1 MARALHDELKQSKP
15 FVDVEEEVHVGIAR
29 TAALLERAVA
39 QFLKP
44 YGITPTQYNV
54 LRILR
59 GRHPDGYPR
68 GDIAS
73 RMVDRAPDV
82 TRLIDRLERRELVE
96 RVRTDEDRRLS
107 ITRITR
113 KGLALLAR
121 LDPEIDAIDARFS
134 AHLSPRDLKT
144 LSRLCEQ
151 VYGLDL

>member
-1 MARALHDELKQSKP
+1 MGDILKERIKQRQFKSPSHEAMLNLMVAAAHVRQMVEHTCVEHDLTQ
-15 FVDVEEEVHVGIAR
+15 A
-29 TAALLERAVA
+29 
-39 QFLKP
+39 
-44 YGITPTQYNV
+44 QYNV

-59 GRHPDGYPR
+59 GRHPEGYPR

-82 TRLIDRLERRELVE
+82 TRLIDRLERRDLVE
-96 RVRTDEDRRLS
+96 RVRSDEDRRLS

-121 LDPEIDAIDARFS
+121 LDPEIEAIDQRFA